1 MEKKKFKVEFAET
14 QNYVIDVLAEDEK
27 QAVELA
33 QKKLE
38 ELQETGTLHYHEN
51 GDREIVP
58 VETYDVTNTDD
69 LFDAEN
75 E

>member
-1 MEKKKFKVEFAET
+1 MRIQMT
-14 QNYVIDVLAEDEK
+14 EK
-27 QAVELA
+27 Q
-33 QKKLE
+33 KLE